1 MQVKKTSIE
10 KNMGL
15 IEKAEK
21 NQTCIK
27 MVRKAKQINL
37 NRKKKK
43 AIRGNYKFA
52 DRKKDSEKL
61 CIILAGYKKFLWE
74 DVFGRLEKYAPKD
87 MDFCIVSSGLYSE
100 DLAKIAKKNNWSYL
114 SVKQNKVTLV
124 QNIAI
129 NLHPKAQ
136 KIYKID
142 EDIFITKNFFTQL
155 METYDKME
163 KEGRY
168 KIGFIAPLL
177 PINGYAHVNVL
188 EKTGLLDKFDKKFGK
203 TYHDGDGQAPI
214 IKNPDIAKF
223 MWGETEEKLRDIDK
237 LSEDLSKQDFSYSI
251 CSIRFSIG
259 AILFSREIWEAMGRF
274 NVGLGTNMG
283 QDEAQFCKYCMI
295 ESKAIVVSENT
306 LVGHFSYGP
315 QTEAM
320 KKYYEENREIFKVK

>member
-1 MQVKKTSIE
+1 
-10 KNMGL
+10 MGL

-21 NQTCIK
+21 NQTCINL
-27 MVRKAKQINL
+27 VRKAKKICADR
-37 NRKKKK
+37 NRKKRVK
-43 AIRGNYKFA
+43 GSYKFEN
-52 DRKKDSEKL
+52 RKKDKENL
-61 CIILAGYKKFLWE
+61 CIILAGYKQFLWE
-74 DVFGRLEKYAPKD
+74 DVFGRIEKYAPND
-87 MDFCIVSSGLYSE
+87 MDFCIVSSGLYSDE
-100 DLAKIAKKNNWSYL
+100 LAKIAEKNNWSYL

-142 EDIFITKNFFTQL
+142 EDIFITKNFFSQL
-155 METYDKME
+155 METYNRME
-163 KEGRY
+163 RDERY
-168 KIGFIAPLL
+168 KIGFVAPLL
-177 PINGYAHVNVL
+177 PINGYANVNVL
-188 EKTGLLDKFDKKFGK
+188 EKTGLLDTFEKKFGK

-237 LSEDLSKQDFSYSI
+237 LSEEFSKEEFSYSI

-259 AILFSREIWEAMGRF
+259 AILFSRDIWETMGRF
-274 NVGLGTNMG
+274 KVGIGTNMG
-283 QDEAQFCKYCMI
+283 QDEVQLCKYCMI

-315 QTEAM
+315 QTNAM
-320 KKYYEENREIFKVK
+320 KEYYNSHREIFKVK